1 MYSIVCI
8 DDTAEMLSSAKK
20 NDSTRLYQSC
30 LLPKTIISQ
39 IRNTS

>member
-20 NDSTRLYQSC
+20 TIARDS
-30 LLPKTIISQ
+30 
-39 IRNTS
+39 IRAVCYRKQL